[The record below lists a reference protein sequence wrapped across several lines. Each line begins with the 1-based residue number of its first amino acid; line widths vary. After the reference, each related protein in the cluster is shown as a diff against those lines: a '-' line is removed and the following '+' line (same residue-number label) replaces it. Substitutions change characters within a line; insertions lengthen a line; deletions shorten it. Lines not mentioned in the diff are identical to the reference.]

1 MTTLLDDEAAHR
13 KTIKAGVAL
22 DMPEQHL
29 QAAGNHYAHR
39 NRTWETSFREAPAGT
54 GS

>member
-1 MTTLLDDEAAHR
+1 MTTLLDDEATLR
-13 KTIKAGVAL
+13 KTIKARVVP

-29 QAAGNHYAHR
+29 QAARNHSAHR
-39 NRTWETSFREAPAGT
+39 NRIWETSFREAPAGI